1 MKRTIVAAALTA
13 ALLGATTALAEAP
26 ELSVTSTI
34 YGEAFT
40 NGYTTQKAE
49 DNIGVQY
56 SEDGAAVLTLSF
68 PDGTPVDD
76 SRIDASAAVVSLED
90 GDGYYKE
97 MLELRATALPNA
109 WENGQTTYTLDTDD
123 LVWDNMGYPCDNG
136 GLEWSGIGGDGN
148 GHYAFNLKVS
158 GIRYDGEDVADATFR
173 VQIYAYGREFS
184 GGSNGAGGYDDLLL
198 PKAGKAALENAPEA
212 GSEPVVTWV
221 GAGDKPILCDYSTDN
236 FYITWPAGMDASAV
250 NGYKIAVELRSDYGD
265 VLPLEA
271 GRDYKVY
278 ASADTTQVSVNYV
291 YWPFAPVYTTLTI
304 TADTGDAEPFTADFD
319 IASVYVH
326 SVQTGGG
333 MAREGTV
340 ECYTV
345 YGVDNIESWQTIMS
359 QPTSMWVCED
369 PDSDAQSTRVSVL
382 GMLANANTFLKENE
396 DGSLAVVHDL
406 AEATVYDASGEDG
419 YNVGLRSHTAFLTR
433 RSATRTEVIDGK
445 TYTFTLAFS
454 GGSDRV
460 PQPEEVT
467 VARGYILGDRLDTHQ
482 RWAWIFINA
491 CGWMDP
497 NGTGK

>member
-1 MKRTIVAAALTA
+1 
-13 ALLGATTALAEAP
+13 
-26 ELSVTSTI
+26 
-34 YGEAFT
+34 
-40 NGYTTQKAE
+40 
-49 DNIGVQY
+49 
-56 SEDGAAVLTLSF
+56 
-68 PDGTPVDD
+68 
-76 SRIDASAAVVSLED
+76 
-90 GDGYYKE
+90 
-97 MLELRATALPNA
+97 
-109 WENGQTTYTLDTDD
+109 
-123 LVWDNMGYPCDNG
+123 
-136 GLEWSGIGGDGN
+136 
-148 GHYAFNLKVS
+148 
-158 GIRYDGEDVADATFR
+158 
-173 VQIYAYGREFS
+173 
-184 GGSNGAGGYDDLLL
+184 
-198 PKAGKAALENAPEA
+198 
-212 GSEPVVTWV
+212 
-221 GAGDKPILCDYSTDN
+221 
-236 FYITWPAGMDASAV
+236 MDASAV

-406 AEATVYDASGEDG
+406 AEATIYDASGEDS

-445 TYTFTLAFS
+445 EYTFSLAFS

>member
-1 MKRTIVAAALTA
+1 
-13 ALLGATTALAEAP
+13 
-26 ELSVTSTI
+26 
-34 YGEAFT
+34 
-40 NGYTTQKAE
+40 
-49 DNIGVQY
+49 
-56 SEDGAAVLTLSF
+56 
-68 PDGTPVDD
+68 
-76 SRIDASAAVVSLED
+76 
-90 GDGYYKE
+90 
-97 MLELRATALPNA
+97 MLPLP
-109 WENGQTTYTLDTDD
+109 
-123 LVWDNMGYPCDNG
+123 
-136 GLEWSGIGGDGN
+136 
-148 GHYAFNLKVS
+148 
-158 GIRYDGEDVADATFR
+158 
-173 VQIYAYGREFS
+173 
-184 GGSNGAGGYDDLLL
+184 
-198 PKAGKAALENAPEA
+198 GKAALENAPEA

-236 FYITWPAGMDASAV
+236 FYITWPVGMDASAI
-250 NGYKIAVELRSDYGD
+250 NGYKVAVELRSDYGD

-333 MAREGTV
+333 IAREGTV

-345 YGVDNIESWQTIMS
+345 YGIDDIESWKTIMS
-359 QPTSMWVCED
+359 EPTSVWVCED

-445 TYTFTLAFS
+445 EYTFSLAFS